1 MILFI
6 SNQRSRRAIRPGGIA
21 GKGTSKMTI
30 LSALRER
37 LSGPDASAESRSVGD
52 AQRDPV
58 EEARL
63 PFAGYDRL
71 DDREVIGGLSDHS
84 QIELEAVE
92 SYERSH
98 ESREPVL
105 DKLRWMRG
113 REPLPGYDARG
124 VEEIVAALEEAD
136 LATIKKVRAYERKF
150 ANRPAVLEAVVR
162 VHHRRVAVR
171 PPSAAPT
178 YQSASATSASRAP
191 VDRPEVDHAERNGR
205 P

>member
-1 MILFI
+1 
-6 SNQRSRRAIRPGGIA
+6 
-21 GKGTSKMTI
+21 MTI

-58 EEARL
+58 EEARV

-71 DDREVIGGLSDHS
+71 DERQVVHGLSDHS
-84 QIELEAVE
+84 QIELEAIE

-98 ESREPVL
+98 ESRQPVL

-124 VEEIVAALEEAD
+124 VEEIVAALEDAD
-136 LATIKKVRAYERKF
+136 LGTLWKVRAYERKF

-171 PPSAAPT
+171 PPSAARA
-178 YQSASATSASRAP
+178 YQSASATAAASATPASRAP
-191 VDRPEVDHAERNGR
+191 LDRPEVDHAERNGR

>member
-1 MILFI
+1 
-6 SNQRSRRAIRPGGIA
+6 
-21 GKGTSKMTI
+21 MTI

-37 LSGPDASAESRSVGD
+37 LSGPDASAESRSFGD
-52 AQRDPV
+52 AQQGPGEEAPG

-71 DDREVIGGLSDHS
+71 DERQVVHGLSDHS
-84 QIELEAVE
+84 QIELEAIE

-98 ESREPVL
+98 ESRQPVL

-124 VEEIVAALEEAD
+124 VEEIVAALEDAD
-136 LATIKKVRAYERKF
+136 LGTLWKVRAYERKF
-150 ANRPAVLEAVVR
+150 ANRPAVLEAVVQ

-171 PPSAAPT
+171 PPSAAPA

-191 VDRPEVDHAERNGR
+191 VDRTEVNHAERNGR